1 MALRLGRAADRLFR
15 AAYHV
20 VVAAVGAS
28 KILLEN
34 GNGILLEDGS
44 GVLLMES

>member
-1 MALRLGRAADRLFR
+1 MPLVGRALGRLVHAAG
-15 AAYHV
+15 H
-20 VVAAVGAS
+20 VVAAVVAAS
-28 KILLEN
+28 KLLLEN